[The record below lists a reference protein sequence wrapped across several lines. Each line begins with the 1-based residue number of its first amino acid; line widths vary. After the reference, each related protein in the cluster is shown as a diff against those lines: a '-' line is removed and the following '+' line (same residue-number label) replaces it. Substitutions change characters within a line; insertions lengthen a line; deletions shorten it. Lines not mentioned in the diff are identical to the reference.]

1 MDFIVNEPLGEKGSG
16 KDGEERWVEK
26 TVNLFPSWKQQHPEI
41 RPPVAQLFTAALWAS
56 QVSQGSSHSR
66 LAPLRLE

>member
-56 QVSQGSSHSR
+56 
-66 LAPLRLE
+66 